1 MLILIGLLI
10 VYIDIYVGN
19 VDVVPDLIGY
29 LLMIPGFF
37 IERGR
42 GRLSLYFL
50 WALLA
55 LLVLQALAL
64 LTDLPLIPELV
75 MYVAEAFLILLLG
88 RTFLRAVQPQQEDDA
103 ALLKVKTVRTAM
115 FYILAAALS
124 SIPLSTVFPV
134 AGHIIRATTA
144 LLGLYIVYCLY
155 QFRKDQ
161 EQVS

>member
-42 GRLSLYFL
+42 LSLYFL
-50 WALLA
+50 WALLG
-55 LLVLQALAL
+55 LLVLQAVTL

-75 MYVAEAFLILLLG
+75 MYVAEALLILLLG
-88 RTFLRAVQPQQEDDA
+88 RTFLRAVQPQEEDDA

-115 FYILAAALS
+115 FYILAATLS